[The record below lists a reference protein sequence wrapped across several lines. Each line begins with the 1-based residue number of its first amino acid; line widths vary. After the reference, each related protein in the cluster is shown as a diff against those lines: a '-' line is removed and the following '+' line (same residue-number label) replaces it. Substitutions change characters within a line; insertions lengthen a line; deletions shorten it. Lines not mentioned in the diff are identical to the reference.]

1 MNELSAHWQLALA
14 WLRDF
19 PALWLVATAAVF
31 LLADKAYRLSRHFP
45 LCNPLLLSVAGL
57 AVLLTLLHVPYA
69 DYFHG
74 ALPLHWVLGPAT
86 VALAVP
92 LYLNLHHVRASLAP
106 LSIAL
111 AVGGLTGIVS
121 ALLLGQLFGLSP
133 ASLISFAPKSVT
145 TPIAMA
151 ISEHLGGLPALTANV
166 VIITGIFGAVIVV
179 PLMRL
184 LGVRDLMVQGFA
196 LGVAAHGLGT
206 ARAVQLSET
215 AGAFS
220 GLAMGLNA
228 VLTSL
233 ALPLILAVWPLH

>member
-1 MNELSAHWQLALA
+1 MNTLAAHWQQAWA
-14 WLRDF
+14 WLHDF
-19 PALWLVATAAVF
+19 PALWLVVTAAVF
-31 LLADKAYRLSRHFP
+31 LLADKAFRLTRHFP
-45 LCNPLLLSVAGL
+45 LCNPLLLTMAGL
-57 AVLLTLLHVPYA
+57 ALALTLFQVPYA
-69 DYFHG
+69 DYFRG
-74 ALPLHWVLGPAT
+74 ARPLHWLLGPAT

-106 LSIAL
+106 LTIAL
-111 AVGGLTGIVS
+111 AVGGLTGIAS
-121 ALLLGQLFGLSP
+121 ALLLGQLFGLS
-133 ASLISFAPKSVT
+133 AVSLISFAPKSVT

-166 VIITGIFGAVIVV
+166 VIVTGIFGAVIVA
-179 PLMRL
+179 PMMRL
-184 LGVRDLMVQGFA
+184 LGVKDLMVQGFA

-206 ARAVQLSET
+206 ARAVQLSQT

-233 ALPLILAVWPLH
+233 ALPLILAVWPM